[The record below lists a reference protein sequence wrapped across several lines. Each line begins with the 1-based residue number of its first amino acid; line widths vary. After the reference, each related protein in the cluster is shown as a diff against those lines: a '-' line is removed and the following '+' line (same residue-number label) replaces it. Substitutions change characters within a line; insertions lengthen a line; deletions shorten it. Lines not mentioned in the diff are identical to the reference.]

1 VRRAKTTVIQE
12 VLWLAAWLALFVA
25 VTWVFL
31 KFVVP
36 HHFNDR
42 VAVVVSAIISSLAW
56 IALRAYV
63 TRRT

>member
-1 VRRAKTTVIQE
+1 VHRSKTTIAHE
-12 VLWLAAWLALFVA
+12 ALWLAAWLVLFVA
-25 VTWVFL
+25 VTWIFL

-56 IALRAYV
+56 IALRAYF